1 MYCIHVWRPIME
13 ASSTLENIRP
23 GIPVGKAKCLVLR
36 FLQTLMRDVG
46 PEGGGGVIIKQVK
59 SS

>member
-1 MYCIHVWRPIME
+1 ME

-36 FLQTLMRDVG
+36 SLQTLMRDVG
-46 PEGGGGVIIKQVK
+46 PEGGGGHH
-59 SS
+59 